1 MFFYEEFPSRIR
13 QSLTPVLNT
22 FNLNFHIYEQKLYYK
37 FMNKECD
44 WKVYA
49 AAGYVFV
56 TLIFLII
63 FCIVGCPGKC
73 KYRCNHVW
81 AKNFNFYRWF
91 FWVIELSML
100 PILANLAWGGTCSF
114 STIREAI
121 RVDLGTCTH
130 WRGEPNPYVYW
141 GLMGS
146 AIWGFIMAIFY
157 NVVLIYLIRYSTIS
171 PQFHE
176 EFVRNK
182 EIEYSYNIN
191 KTWAVNRYYTFS
203 SYKSGLLTM
212 YHRVVFNL
220 WSIFLVATL
229 VFMTKIYDST
239 YKVNVC
245 IILVIFMTL
254 GVIITRPYRSFST
267 NGIYVLGLS
276 SIIVQLIFIQAIVK
290 KVENALFIDRY
301 YMYTSS
307 VLNGFGWF
315 LVMAVFIMLIILKAK
330 WPIDK
335 QFCYDIMDGSELA
348 IFHVKEA
355 RSF

>member
-1 MFFYEEFPSRIR
+1 MIRLSR
-13 QSLTPVLNT
+13 
-22 FNLNFHIYEQKLYYK
+22 
-37 FMNKECD
+37 
-44 WKVYA
+44 
-49 AAGYVFV
+49 
-56 TLIFLII
+56 
-63 FCIVGCPGKC
+63 
-73 KYRCNHVW
+73 
-81 AKNFNFYRWF
+81 
-91 FWVIELSML
+91 
-100 PILANLAWGGTCSF
+100 AN
-114 STIREAI
+114 R
-121 RVDLGTCTH
+121 
-130 WRGEPNPYVYW
+130 
-141 GLMGS
+141 
-146 AIWGFIMAIFY
+146 
-157 NVVLIYLIRYSTIS
+157 
-171 PQFHE
+171 
-176 EFVRNK
+176 
-182 EIEYSYNIN
+182 
-191 KTWAVNRYYTFS
+191 
-203 SYKSGLLTM
+203 
-212 YHRVVFNL
+212 
-220 WSIFLVATL
+220 
-229 VFMTKIYDST
+229 
-239 YKVNVC
+239 